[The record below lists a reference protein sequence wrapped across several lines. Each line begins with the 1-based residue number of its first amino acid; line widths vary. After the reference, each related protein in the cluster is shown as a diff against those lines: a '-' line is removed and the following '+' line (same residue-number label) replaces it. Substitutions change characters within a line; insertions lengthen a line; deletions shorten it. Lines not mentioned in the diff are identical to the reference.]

1 MTKFVGT
8 PLSGKDFS
16 SPSDEAVSARVAN
29 DDHPRFRVDA
39 GGRITWSSGASAGD
53 TTLYRD
59 SANTLK
65 TDDAFVTAAEL
76 VSAQSSGDEG
86 GEIKLYAPQTNTT
99 ISGQVVI
106 DVYRN
111 KLRIFESGGSNR
123 GAYIDLSS
131 ASTGVASNLLGGGG
145 ASTLNDLTD
154 VVITSP
160 EEFQTLEYNGTEW
173 VNKHSSVISYVR
185 NVDTVTLPVGTVV
198 YLFGATGD
206 HATVKRADNSSDST
220 SSKTIG
226 VVGASISVN
235 GNGPVIT
242 RGYVDGID
250 LSSYSA
256 GTVLWLG
263 DDGAFTSTKPSAPQ
277 HLVFVGVVVR
287 ATSNGIMYVACQN
300 GYELDEL
307 HNVAISS
314 AANHD
319 TLSYDSGTGLWVNSD
334 SLNLQNLT
342 VGNLT
347 VTGTETIVSSTNL
360 EITDSLIYLASEQ
373 FDADALDIGIYGA
386 YGDAGAGHFHTGLI
400 RDASDG
406 VWKLV
411 SNAAEASD
419 SVIDFTGAVYDTL
432 KVGTLQ
438 GNVTG
443 NLTGNVTGD
452 VTGNVTGNV
461 SGNAGT
467 VTNGIYTTDTGT
479 VTNTMLAGSIAN
491 NKLANS
497 SIEINGSSV
506 SLGGSISGL
515 ATTMGGFAQF
525 TLQTSSNLA
534 SALTDETGSGSVVFS
549 SMPTLTSPSITSEIT
564 TTTMG
569 TFSLITTGPSTLSIG
584 TMINTVNLGTASP
597 EVNVGYSTG
606 VINING
612 KTGIGGSY
620 SPSASL
626 TITPTSTSTG
636 GLLIKGLSGQSSSLT
651 DWKDYAN
658 NSLAYVSVDGSIF
671 SYASIVGDTYVTGN
685 SYVSGGQ
692 IRSNGA
698 LYMNYS
704 QSGTPSSNAH
714 IYAQR
719 GSSSATAIRWNE
731 TTDTWQFTNNGS
743 AYSTIA
749 SQEDIET
756 MFLMEVI

>member
-39 GGRITWSSGASAGD
+39 GGRITWSSGSAAGD
-53 TTLYRD
+53 TVLYRD
-59 SANTLK
+59 GADVLK
-65 TDDAFVTAAEL
+65 TDDTFKAAALFVDGIEVDTTGATLNQVLAYNGTKFAPST
-76 VSAQSSGDEG
+76 SA
-86 GEIKLYAPQTNTT
+86 
-99 ISGQVVI
+99 
-106 DVYRN
+106 
-111 KLRIFESGGSNR
+111 
-123 GAYIDLSS
+123 
-131 ASTGVASNLLGGGG
+131 GGG
-145 ASTLNDLTD
+145 AATLDDLTD

-173 VNKHSSVISYVR
+173 VNKHSSVVSYVR

-206 HATVKRADNSSDST
+206 HATVKRADKSAEST
-220 SSKTIG
+220 SSKTVGI
-226 VVGASISVN
+226 VGASIGVN

-242 RGYVDGID
+242 RGYVDGIN
-250 LSSYSA
+250 LSSYSP

-263 DDGAFTSTKPSAPQ
+263 DDGAFTSTKPSAPD

-287 ATSNGIMYVACQN
+287 ATNNGIVYVACQN

-307 HNVAISS
+307 HNVQIASV
-314 AANHD
+314 ANHD
-319 TLSYDSGTGLWVNSD
+319 TLKYDSSSSTWVNTD
-334 SLNLQNLT
+334 TLNLQNLT
-342 VGNLT
+342 VANLT
-347 VTGTETIVSSTNL
+347 VTGSETIVSSTNL
-360 EITDSLIYLASEQ
+360 EITDSLIYLAAEQ
-373 FDADALDIGIYGA
+373 FNDDALDIGIYGA
-386 YGDAGAGHFHTGLI
+386 YGDISAGHFHTGLV

-406 VWKLV
+406 VWKLI
-411 SNAAEASD
+411 SNASEPTD
-419 SVIDFTGAVYDTL
+419 SVVNFTGAVYDTL

-534 SALTDETGSGSVVFS
+534 SALIDETGSGSVVFGT
-549 SMPTLTSPSITSEIT
+549 MPTISSPSITSEIT

-569 TFSLITTGPSTLSIG
+569 TFSLITSGPSTLSIG
-584 TMINTVNLGTASP
+584 TMVSTVNLGTASP
-597 EVNVGYSTG
+597 QVNVGYSTG

-620 SPSASL
+620 SSSASL

-636 GLLIKGLSGQSSSLT
+636 GLLINGLSGQSGSLT
-651 DWKDYAN
+651 DWKDYAG
-658 NSLAYVSVDGSIF
+658 NSLAYVSADGTIF

-704 QSGTPSSNAH
+704 QSGAPSSDAH

-731 TTDTWQFTNNGS
+731 TTDSWQFTNNGS